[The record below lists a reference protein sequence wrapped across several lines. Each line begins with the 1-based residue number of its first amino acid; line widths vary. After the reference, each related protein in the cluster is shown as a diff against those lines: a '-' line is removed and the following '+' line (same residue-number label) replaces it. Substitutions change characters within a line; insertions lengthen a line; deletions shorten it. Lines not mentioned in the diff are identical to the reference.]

1 MIVFLPSRQN
11 DLSLRRR
18 GTARLFDTERK
29 SCRSIHPLYG
39 TKLNVRYTLFPDCY
53 YPCANRRLLARI
65 NDPKLVIVSRL
76 RSRDRNQPE
85 QSALSLRVPN
95 DDRGRFRV
103 IVNLSLQRRDLQL
116 GQHIL
121 LTQLSNEVPDL
132 KIVQPKN
139 EAGNGKTG
147 CQSPRKKRNRNDV

>member
-18 GTARLFDTERK
+18 GTAGFFDTERK
-29 SCRSIHPLYG
+29 SCRSAHPLYR
-39 TKLNVRYTLFPDCY
+39 TKLNVCCTLFPDCY
-53 YPCANRRLLARI
+53 YPCAHRRLLVRI
-65 NDPKLVIVSRL
+65 NDPKLIIVSRR
-76 RSRDRNQPE
+76 RSRERNQPE

-95 DDRGRFRV
+95 DDCGRFRV

-147 CQSPRKKRNRNDV
+147 CQSPRKKRNRDYV